1 VISDLPAHLVGI
13 VVTGP
18 LVGLVLTRAMTVW
31 CCSAFPS
38 TTMTCGNNRRRV
50 PFPVSSRPLRVWQPL
65 ELQRRWVVGLR
76 RGQRY
81 AAGES
86 GIRQKLIAGAAS
98 AIAVIAALT
107 ACSTATTAVVHT
119 PASKSAATKTATVKP
134 APAVI
139 TTVQPKPAVTKA
151 QQPPKPAATPTPAPA
166 ASTPAAST
174 PAAAPAP
181 GYLGD
186 IFGGGAGNPCNFASG
201 YQLGVCNPTGET
213 EQQYIDNPG
222 GPAPGTSTN
231 AQGCYYV
238 KMGEG
243 YCPSTGQTIP
253 MQDPNSP

>member
-1 VISDLPAHLVGI
+1 MQKLVA
-13 VVTGP
+13 
-18 LVGLVLTRAMTVW
+18 GLV
-31 CCSAFPS
+31 SA
-38 TTMTCGNNRRRV
+38 
-50 PFPVSSRPLRVWQPL
+50 L
-65 ELQRRWVVGLR
+65 
-76 RGQRY
+76 
-81 AAGES
+81 
-86 GIRQKLIAGAAS
+86 
-98 AIAVIAALT
+98 AVIAGLT
-107 ACSTATTAVVHT
+107 ACSTTTTVVPT

-151 QQPPKPAATPTPAPA
+151 QQASKPAATPAPAPA
-166 ASTPAAST
+166 ASTPAASTPAPST

-186 IFGGGAGNPCNFASG
+186 IFDGGTGNPCNFASG
-201 YQLGVCNPTGET
+201 YRLGVCNPTGET

-243 YCPSTGQTIP
+243 YCPSTGQTVP